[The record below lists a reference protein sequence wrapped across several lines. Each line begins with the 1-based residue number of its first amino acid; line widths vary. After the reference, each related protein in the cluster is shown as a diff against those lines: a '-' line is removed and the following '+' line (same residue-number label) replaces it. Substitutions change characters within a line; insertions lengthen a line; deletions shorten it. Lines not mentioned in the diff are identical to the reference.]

1 MGQIRFYQSTEKI
14 DQLIEGLIKVLTKYE
29 NITRNKVQ
37 KYNRHNN
44 DGDTELEDFYV
55 DQFIVLVTLLEEKS
69 VNLFYYLLTLFIF
82 IQK

>member
-1 MGQIRFYQSTEKI
+1 MEQIRFYQSTEKI

-37 KYNRHNN
+37 KYNRHN

>member
-1 MGQIRFYQSTEKI
+1 VGQIRFYQSTEKI